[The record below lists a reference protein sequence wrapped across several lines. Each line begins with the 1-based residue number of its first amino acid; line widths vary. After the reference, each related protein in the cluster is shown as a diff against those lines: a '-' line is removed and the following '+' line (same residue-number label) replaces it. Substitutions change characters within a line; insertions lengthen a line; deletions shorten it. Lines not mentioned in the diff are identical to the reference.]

1 MMGTVMKQVRVN
13 FQFYPMERETRKY
26 VEEGDDD
33 ASKQLA
39 EGLDQLS
46 NGGSKSISDLCRLLT
61 DDFSQLVGIQL
72 FNVSDVLTK
81 KRVDV
86 LGSEE
91 DDLPL

>member
-46 NGGSKSISDLCRLLT
+46 NGRSKSISDLCRLLT